1 MTFRHNFL
9 DLVNSFD
16 FFVMINIL
24 YEMIKVLHEKILY
37 TICLYWFHNDTLA
50 ENNSLNSL
58 SYKPRFQIRHIS
70 CQVKSSCF
78 NKTKLKV
85 HLRVSV
91 NFWPKPPSKM
101 IINAFHF
108 TEKALFVFK
117 LSKFCW
123 SYRRIAW

>member
-9 DLVNSFD
+9 YLDNSFD
-16 FFVMINIL
+16 FPVMINIL
-24 YEMIKVLHEKILY
+24 YEMIKVLHEKMLN

-58 SYKPRFQIRHIS
+58 SKKRRFQVRHIS
-70 CQVKSSCF
+70 CQVNSSCF
-78 NKTKLKV
+78 NKTKLKAY
-85 HLRVSV
+85 LRVWM
-91 NFWPKPPSKM
+91 NFWPKPSSKM
-101 IINAFHF
+101 MINAFHF
-108 TEKALFVFK
+108 TKKALFVFK